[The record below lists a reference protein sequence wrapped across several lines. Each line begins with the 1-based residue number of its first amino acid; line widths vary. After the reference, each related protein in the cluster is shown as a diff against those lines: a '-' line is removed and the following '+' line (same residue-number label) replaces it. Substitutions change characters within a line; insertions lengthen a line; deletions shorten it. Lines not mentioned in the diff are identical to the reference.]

1 MEESVRLPQHIELWR
16 MHIRPKGT
24 EEARNHPE
32 DVVRFCLGGGRG
44 AEARPIDG
52 KCYDGIL
59 GLGWRV
65 EEKRIASY
73 EEYRALAKKKYKKN
87 PASVQRFA
95 KQLKIGELVWFRDT
109 NGIYYLARVIGDWEY
124 RPDKPYITLDVPNVR
139 RAVIIRIDTRVPGG
153 IINRFIAGPT
163 LQRIHPIPLLIYSLF
178 IWDGSCDKS
187 NLQYGSEYIREIA
200 KRYFSD
206 GGKSQDHA
214 VFSLLPPEDLEDL
227 VAVYL
232 QQTKGYMLVPSSR
245 GKRDDTIK
253 YEYELIPRYGAGY
266 RNNALVQVK
275 TGQNLSL
282 AEYEELGA
290 AVKKDVYLF
299 TLGSYEQYGESVW
312 VKTIKPK
319 ELLEF
324 WVANAERMPMHLQH
338 WLHVWD
344 KIRVLEK

>member
-1 MEESVRLPQHIELWR
+1 MKENVRILQQMDLWR

-24 EEARNHPE
+24 EKARKHPE
-32 DVVRFCLGGGRG
+32 DVVRFCLTGGRE
-44 AEARPIDG
+44 AEILPRG
-52 KCYDGIL
+52 RRYYDGII
-59 GLGWRV
+59 GLGWDV
-65 EEKRIASY
+65 GEKRITSF
-73 EEYRALAKKKYKKN
+73 EEYKALAQLKYKRN
-87 PASVQRFA
+87 PVLRFA

-109 NGIYYLARVIGDWEY
+109 NGIYYLARVMGDWEY
-124 RPDKPYITLDVPNVR
+124 RLDKAYMDLNIPNVR

-153 IINRFIAGPT
+153 IINRFIAGST
-163 LQRIHPIPLLIYSLF
+163 LQRIHSRPLLIYSLF
-178 IWDGSCDKS
+178 TWDGSCDKS

-200 KRYFSD
+200 KRYFTD
-206 GGKSQDHA
+206 EGNSQDHA

-253 YEYELIPRYGAGY
+253 YEYELIPRFSAGY

-338 WLHVWD
+338 WLHVWE
-344 KIRVLEK
+344 KIRILKK